1 MALAPL
7 GPHWRGP
14 KMQKRAKKY
23 FSVLPYTHGMKK
35 LYAWFMMS
43 MKPSTKIVKAMTPG
57 S

>member
-7 GPHWRGP
+7 GPYWRGQ
-14 KMQKRAKKY
+14 KMQKRAKIY